1 MLDEV
6 KWWVVIS
13 DGSLYVCSRFC
24 IYDSFFMP
32 SVTSFVAAGRWF
44 FQKYMNF
51 VAQQVIE

>member
-1 MLDEV
+1 MSARASV
-6 KWWVVIS
+6 YMIV
-13 DGSLYVCSRFC
+13 
-24 IYDSFFMP
+24 FFMP